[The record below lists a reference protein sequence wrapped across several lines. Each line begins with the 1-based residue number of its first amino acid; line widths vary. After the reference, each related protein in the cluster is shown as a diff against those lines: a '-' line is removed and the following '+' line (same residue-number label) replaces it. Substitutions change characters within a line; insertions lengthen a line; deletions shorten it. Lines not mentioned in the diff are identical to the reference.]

1 MAGGRP
7 NVELGLQTGLDIV
20 AMLAW
25 WDRNASLYGDND
37 STTDLHSHSGFNFPL
52 EWWMWLPMLLLAS
65 AFFVHLA
72 RTGRLPDRISLWKPG
87 DAETPVEADLVAD
100 DG

>member
-1 MAGGRP
+1 
-7 NVELGLQTGLDIV
+7 
-20 AMLAW
+20 
-25 WDRNASLYGDND
+25 
-37 STTDLHSHSGFNFPL
+37 
-52 EWWMWLPMLLLAS
+52 MLLLAS